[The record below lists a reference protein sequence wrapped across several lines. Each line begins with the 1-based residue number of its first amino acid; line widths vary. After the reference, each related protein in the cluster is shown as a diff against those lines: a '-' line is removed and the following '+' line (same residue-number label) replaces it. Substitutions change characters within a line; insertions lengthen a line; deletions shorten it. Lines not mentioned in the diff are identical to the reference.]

1 MSAFRPGWLPSVLV
15 LLLFPCLIALGFWQL
30 ERAEEKREL
39 LAAHQAQQLA
49 APISI
54 AELERQS
61 NPAYQRVQLQGF
73 FDARHTLLLDNRT
86 RDGKVGVEVLQ
97 PFYDQASGL
106 WLLLNRGWFPR
117 GRSRDQLPEIPALPE
132 TLSVA
137 GRSYVYSDKVFTLAE
152 DDLSQPSWPLRV
164 QRVDMARLGQLL
176 GIELAPFEV
185 RAEPGEPLE
194 TGAQMVRDWTGS
206 MMTPDRHRA
215 YALQWFA
222 MAAALVILLVL
233 AAWRQR
239 RQSDR
244 EMDA

>member
-1 MSAFRPGWLPSVLV
+1 M
-15 LLLFPCLIALGFWQL
+15 
-30 ERAEEKREL
+30 
-39 LAAHQAQQLA
+39 AHQQ
-49 APISI
+49 PG
-54 AELERQS
+54 
-61 NPAYQRVQLQGF
+61 NYPVQLRGTP
-73 FDARHTLLLDNRT
+73 DNTHTILLDNRIHESIA
-86 RDGKVGVEVLQ
+86 GYHVLT
-97 PFYDQASGL
+97 PVHSESGQ
-106 WLLLNRGWFPR
+106 WVLLNRGWFPR